1 LSRIISSGDRLEP
14 KTSLI
19 IYAVVFIIILAL
31 LYKFF
36 KFAFKIVL
44 ALSLISAVIMG
55 AIGFFVI
62 KDVMDMKNNLPNSDN
77 LFMFHSEEEIL
88 IAFNAQFSG
97 EYMPQTVSQSQLVVL
112 NNLYKDQK
120 FDEILGDNYK
130 TFIFDI
136 DSFNTEGEIEVFKDQ
151 FFGKEFLIELVKS
164 DNTVSRLVD
173 EMMVQQDM
181 DSSLKDSLIEQITNS
196 IGEDQK
202 LKASVVFILF
212 FEEIQNDPL
221 FLFNRYKNGDL
232 MIYPRTATFKFINAI
247 PISMLKNAFSLA
259 KDKLNDKVNDQT
271 E

>member
-1 LSRIISSGDRLEP
+1 
-14 KTSLI
+14 
-19 IYAVVFIIILAL
+19 
-31 LYKFF
+31 
-36 KFAFKIVL
+36 
-44 ALSLISAVIMG
+44 
-55 AIGFFVI
+55 
-62 KDVMDMKNNLPNSDN
+62 
-77 LFMFHSEEEIL
+77 
-88 IAFNAQFSG
+88 
-97 EYMPQTVSQSQLVVL
+97 VL